1 VDRLWWTIAIVWVV
15 GFILTMALMKA
26 ASDADDQML
35 GDKQYE
41 QTV

>member
-1 VDRLWWTIAIVWVV
+1 VARLWWTIAIVWTV
-15 GFILTMALMKA
+15 GFILTMSLMKA
-26 ASDADDQML
+26 ASDVDDQML